1 VLLHNVTG
9 SRATAELPQLPQAQ
23 GERGFDRTRW
33 NKKIEAVAVL
43 CGHQS
48 SGPAVQPKNEQLFC
62 PRRRMRFRNLVS
74 LQQGDR
80 AATRLGSK
88 TRTSPFPS
96 CTTDLSPSC
105 YWSHVQ
111 PPASRLSAQRPT
123 SPACKAPMTPGPR
136 LGGPGSNQGS
146 RKPPGRAGT
155 ASNLWT
161 SVVTHV
167 VESMRNASLDFV
179 PCGTMLS
186 STNITSQLKQ
196 LQKPL
201 LREAR
206 ALLRPRACRNHAT
219 RVPARYSAG

>member
-1 VLLHNVTG
+1 
-9 SRATAELPQLPQAQ
+9 
-23 GERGFDRTRW
+23 
-33 NKKIEAVAVL
+33 
-43 CGHQS
+43 
-48 SGPAVQPKNEQLFC
+48 
-62 PRRRMRFRNLVS
+62 MRFRDLVS

-88 TRTSPFPS
+88 ARTSPFPS
-96 CTTDLSPSC
+96 CTADISPSC

-123 SPACKAPMTPGPR
+123 SPACKAPMTPDPHLSGQ
-136 LGGPGSNQGS
+136 GSNEGS

-161 SVVTHV
+161 PAVTHV
-167 VESMRNASLDFV
+167 IESMPNASLDFV
-179 PCGTMLS
+179 PCGSMS
-186 STNITSQLKQ
+186 SSANITSQSKQ
-196 LQKPL
+196 LQKLL

-219 RVPARYSAG
+219 HVPARYSA